1 MADNDAIPARRLRPV
16 RKVVL
21 HSDRSRPHSGRNA
34 VNVAL
39 PFSSITAEA
48 PAKIRE
54 RDWVSVA
61 GLMTSIIGFSVVI
74 RQLIRIA
81 RASEARQAIDRANR
95 NEPDSRA
102 SRPRPDPPRDQPLSP
117 RLREDPR

>member
-1 MADNDAIPARRLRPV
+1 MSDNGAAPARRLRPV

-21 HSDRSRPHSGRNA
+21 HSDRSRPHSGGNS

-39 PFSSITAEA
+39 PFSSITAGA

-61 GLMTSIIGFSVVI
+61 GLMTSIIGFSIVI

-81 RASEARQAIDRANR
+81 KASEARQAFDRANR
-95 NEPDSRA
+95 NEPDSVPA
-102 SRPRPDPPRDQPLSP
+102 EKVVP
-117 RLREDPR
+117 